1 MLEALYGKV
10 AREAKVSIPARL
22 DSYEATPAF
31 EPLQKIYT
39 ALQAHRGFER
49 FAMTKTLNRVD
60 FLICAS
66 GLVVEFDESQHFTY
80 PRYLSLANYPKD
92 LEIGYNRERWMTLA
106 LKFDCHDND
115 PPHRDEQRAW
125 YDTLR
130 LIREQKRQH
139 DLSWFASC
147 LEKSEII
154 PDLIVFPEAF
164 EAIAPERPFL
174 GREMFRLHPA
184 VQDIIDKYR
193 HFCSRFNTNAIVGVA
208 ASYGG
213 VEKLNGAGNDQY
225 GLIIP
230 RQGEPVDY
238 HKHSTSVQNA
248 FFDEDWNLRDSF
260 PVVEVSGVR
269 VGLSI
274 CHDSYLSFIP
284 RVLKKKGTT
293 IWVNPSF
300 CSSTY
305 LASRSSNTRHGK

>member
-1 MLEALYGKV
+1 MAHNDRCKECKSRVHDMLEALYGKV

-130 LIREQKRQH
+130 DFSSVLRQSPPTVRVFARDRLWCNFSVLSNQ
-139 DLSWFASC
+139 DLEEFRSC
-147 LEKSEII
+147 L
-154 PDLIVFPEAF
+154 
-164 EAIAPERPFL
+164 
-174 GREMFRLHPA
+174 
-184 VQDIIDKYR
+184 
-193 HFCSRFNTNAIVGVA
+193 
-208 ASYGG
+208 
-213 VEKLNGAGNDQY
+213 
-225 GLIIP
+225 
-230 RQGEPVDY
+230 
-238 HKHSTSVQNA
+238 
-248 FFDEDWNLRDSF
+248 
-260 PVVEVSGVR
+260 
-269 VGLSI
+269 GLSNA
-274 CHDSYLSFIP
+274 
-284 RVLKKKGTT
+284 K
-293 IWVNPSF
+293 
-300 CSSTY
+300 
-305 LASRSSNTRHGK
+305 